1 VTNERKS
8 SSDLEEPDVT
18 FIWSFDACGHYW
30 SQPTDFRLSFVIPTL
45 TPIAEMAKDQPAL
58 RLLLETAAFMRNDV
72 GFAESDLSATEADSI
87 GGVLLDQEMAVDM
100 GADALSRAMAR
111 IDGLDRADHRAA
123 LAAKAAGQG
132 LTEILGLPSPVRDAA
147 LNALEH
153 SGWKFGG
160 RGLKRLALA
169 EPTVDGVYIELLRIM
184 PGSGSP
190 RHDHEGDEVTLVLCG
205 AYHDG
210 HQRYGAGDIAV
221 AHRGLVHQ
229 PVAEAG
235 QVCFALAVNVGD
247 LRFSGAVGLVQRA
260 LRLH

>member
-1 VTNERKS
+1 VT
-8 SSDLEEPDVT
+8 
-18 FIWSFDACGHYW
+18 
-30 SQPTDFRLSFVIPTL
+30 PTL
-45 TPIAEMAKDQPAL
+45 TPLAEMAKAQPGL
-58 RLLLETAAFMRNDV
+58 RLLLDTAAFMRDEAV
-72 GFAESDLSATEADSI
+72 FGESDLSTVHADTI
-87 GGVLLDQEMAVDM
+87 GGALLEQEMAVELT
-100 GADALSRAMAR
+100 ADALGRTMAQ
-111 IDGLDRADHRAA
+111 IDGLDQADHRAA

-132 LTEILGLPSPVRDAA
+132 LSEILNLPAPVRDAA

-169 EPTVDGVYIELLRIM
+169 DPTADGVHIELLRIM

-210 HQRYGAGDIAV
+210 HQRYGAGDIAI
-221 AHRGLVHQ
+221 AHKGFVHQ
-229 PVAEAG
+229 PVAEPG

>member
-1 VTNERKS
+1 MT
-8 SSDLEEPDVT
+8 
-18 FIWSFDACGHYW
+18 
-30 SQPTDFRLSFVIPTL
+30 PTL
-45 TPIAEMAKDQPAL
+45 TPLAEMAKAQPGL
-58 RLLLETAAFMRNDV
+58 RLLLDTAAFMRDEAV
-72 GFAESDLSATEADSI
+72 FGESDLSTVHADTI
-87 GGVLLDQEMAVDM
+87 GGALLEQEMAVELT
-100 GADALSRAMAR
+100 ADALGRTMAQ
-111 IDGLDRADHRAA
+111 IDGLDQADHRAA

-132 LTEILGLPSPVRDAA
+132 LSEILNLPAPVRDAA

-169 EPTVDGVYIELLRIM
+169 DPTADGVHIELLRIM

-210 HQRYGAGDIAV
+210 HQRYGAGDIAI
-221 AHRGLVHQ
+221 AHKGFVHQ
-229 PVAEAG
+229 PVAEPG

>member
-1 VTNERKS
+1 M
-8 SSDLEEPDVT
+8 
-18 FIWSFDACGHYW
+18 AMA
-30 SQPTDFRLSFVIPTL
+30 QPG
-45 TPIAEMAKDQPAL
+45 L
-58 RLLLETAAFMRNDV
+58 RLLLDTAAFMRDEAV
-72 GFAESDLSATEADSI
+72 FGEGDLSTVHADSI
-87 GGVLLDQEMAVDM
+87 GGTLLEQEMAVEM
-100 GADALSRAMAR
+100 TTDALGRAMAK
-111 IDGLDRADHRAA
+111 IDGLDQADHRAA

-132 LTEILGLPSPVRDAA
+132 LSEILGLPAPVRDAA

-169 EPTVDGVYIELLRIM
+169 EPTADGVHVELLRIV

-221 AHRGLVHQ
+221 AHKGLVHQ
-229 PVAEAG
+229 PVAEPG
-235 QVCFALAVNVGD
+235 EVCFALAVNVGD

>member
-1 VTNERKS
+1 VT
-8 SSDLEEPDVT
+8 
-18 FIWSFDACGHYW
+18 
-30 SQPTDFRLSFVIPTL
+30 PTL
-45 TPIAEMAKDQPAL
+45 TPLAEMAKAQPGL
-58 RLLLETAAFMRNDV
+58 RLLLDTAAFMRDEAV
-72 GFAESDLSATEADSI
+72 FGESDLSTVHADTI
-87 GGVLLDQEMAVDM
+87 GGALLEQEMAVELT
-100 GADALSRAMAR
+100 ADALGRTMAQ
-111 IDGLDRADHRAA
+111 IAGLDQADHRAV

-132 LTEILGLPSPVRDAA
+132 LSEILNLPAPVRDAA

-153 SGWKFGG
+153 SDWKFGG

-169 EPTVDGVYIELLRIM
+169 DPTADGVHVELLRIV

-210 HQRYGAGDIAV
+210 HQRYGAGDIAI
-221 AHRGLVHQ
+221 AHKGFVHQ
-229 PVAEAG
+229 PVAEPG

>member
-1 VTNERKS
+1 
-8 SSDLEEPDVT
+8 
-18 FIWSFDACGHYW
+18 
-30 SQPTDFRLSFVIPTL
+30 
-45 TPIAEMAKDQPAL
+45 MAKAQPGL
-58 RLLLETAAFMRNDV
+58 RLLLDTAAFMRDEAV
-72 GFAESDLSATEADSI
+72 FGESDLSTVHADTI
-87 GGVLLDQEMAVDM
+87 GGALLEQEMAVELT
-100 GADALSRAMAR
+100 ADALGRTMAQ
-111 IDGLDRADHRAA
+111 IDGLDQADHRAA

-132 LTEILGLPSPVRDAA
+132 LSEILNLPAPVRDAA

-169 EPTVDGVYIELLRIM
+169 DPTADGVHIELLRIM

-210 HQRYGAGDIAV
+210 HQRYGAGDIAI
-221 AHRGLVHQ
+221 AHKGFVHQ
-229 PVAEAG
+229 PVAEPG

>member
-1 VTNERKS
+1 VT
-8 SSDLEEPDVT
+8 
-18 FIWSFDACGHYW
+18 
-30 SQPTDFRLSFVIPTL
+30 PTL
-45 TPIAEMAKDQPAL
+45 TPLAEMAKAQPGL
-58 RLLLETAAFMRNDV
+58 RLLLDTAAFMRDEAV
-72 GFAESDLSATEADSI
+72 FGESDLSTVHADTI
-87 GGVLLDQEMAVDM
+87 GGALLEQEMAVELT
-100 GADALSRAMAR
+100 ADALGRTMAQ
-111 IDGLDRADHRAA
+111 IDGLDQADHRAA

-132 LTEILGLPSPVRDAA
+132 LSEILNLPAPVRDAA

-169 EPTVDGVYIELLRIM
+169 DPTADGVHVELLRIV

-210 HQRYGAGDIAV
+210 YQRYGAGDIAI
-221 AHRGLVHQ
+221 AHKGFVHQ
-229 PVAEAG
+229 PVAEPG

>member
-1 VTNERKS
+1 M
-8 SSDLEEPDVT
+8 
-18 FIWSFDACGHYW
+18 
-30 SQPTDFRLSFVIPTL
+30 IPTL
-45 TPIAEMAKDQPAL
+45 TPLAEMAKAQPAL
-58 RLLLETAAFMRNDV
+58 RLLLDTAAFMRDEAV
-72 GFAESDLSATEADSI
+72 FAENDLSASEADLI
-87 GGVLLDQEMAVDM
+87 GGALLEQEMAVEISAKGFD
-100 GADALSRAMAR
+100 RVMAQ
-111 IDGLDRADHRAA
+111 IAELDQADHRAA

-132 LTEILGLPSPVRDAA
+132 LSEILNLPAPVRDAA

-169 EPTVDGVYIELLRIM
+169 EPTADGVHVELLRIV

-221 AHRGLVHQ
+221 AHKGFVHQ
-229 PVAEAG
+229 PVAEPG

>member
-1 VTNERKS
+1 
-8 SSDLEEPDVT
+8 
-18 FIWSFDACGHYW
+18 
-30 SQPTDFRLSFVIPTL
+30 
-45 TPIAEMAKDQPAL
+45 MAKAQPGL
-58 RLLLETAAFMRNDV
+58 RLLLDTAAFMRDEAV
-72 GFAESDLSATEADSI
+72 FGESDLSTVHADTI
-87 GGVLLDQEMAVDM
+87 GGALLEQEMAVELT
-100 GADALSRAMAR
+100 ADALGRTMAQ
-111 IDGLDRADHRAA
+111 IDGLDQADHRAA

-132 LTEILGLPSPVRDAA
+132 LSEILNLPAPVRDAA

-169 EPTVDGVYIELLRIM
+169 DPTADGVHVELLRIV

-210 HQRYGAGDIAV
+210 YQRYGAGDIAI
-221 AHRGLVHQ
+221 AHKGFVHQ
-229 PVAEAG
+229 PVAEPG

>member
-1 VTNERKS
+1 MT
-8 SSDLEEPDVT
+8 
-18 FIWSFDACGHYW
+18 
-30 SQPTDFRLSFVIPTL
+30 PTL
-45 TPIAEMAKDQPAL
+45 TPLAEMAKAQPGL
-58 RLLLETAAFMRNDV
+58 RLLLAKADFMRDEAV
-72 GFAESDLSATEADSI
+72 FGARDLSTVHADTI
-87 GGVLLDQEMAVDM
+87 GGALLEQEMAVELT
-100 GADALSRAMAR
+100 ADALGRTMAQ
-111 IDGLDRADHRAA
+111 IDGLDQADHRAA

-132 LTEILGLPSPVRDAA
+132 LSEILNLPAPVRDAA

-169 EPTVDGVYIELLRIM
+169 DPTADGVHIELLRIM

-210 HQRYGAGDIAV
+210 HQRYGAGDIAI
-221 AHRGLVHQ
+221 AHKGFVHQ
-229 PVAEAG
+229 PVAEPG